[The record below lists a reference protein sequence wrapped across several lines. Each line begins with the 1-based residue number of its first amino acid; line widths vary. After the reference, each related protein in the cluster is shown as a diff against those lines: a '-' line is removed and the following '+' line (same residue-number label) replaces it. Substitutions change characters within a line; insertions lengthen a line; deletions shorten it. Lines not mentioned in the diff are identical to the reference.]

1 MQRLLIP
8 EVKLISDEE
17 NPVLIKSEN
26 SKLYINSGEAL
37 CAYSGVNNFTQI
49 KLVDLP
55 QQDPAISGVLWQ
67 DENGFLKI
75 SLG

>member
-26 SKLYINSGEAL
+26 SKMYINSGEAL
-37 CAYSGVNNFTQI
+37 CAYSGQNNLTEI
-49 KLVDLP
+49 KLFDLP
-55 QQDPAISGVLWQ
+55 QQDPKVSGVLWH
-67 DENGFLKI
+67 DDNGFLKI